1 MKTILLIGKMNE
13 IMKELN
19 EFLSK
24 RFKVQVATDNAEAI
38 AGLLKVTQPDLVMV
52 SLVGMYY
59 DAEKIFVRLQN
70 ESGDV
75 PVITVGIKE
84 ERDRFLKFYDSGHFE
99 NVSRPVDHSS
109 VLEVICGKLGISVAE
124 SETEDNITGRKK
136 VLVVD
141 DNGPTL
147 RMIKSMI
154 EEEYDVQIVPSGMKA
169 MTSIGKS
176 RPDLI
181 LLDYEMPV
189 CDGRQTLEMIR
200 ADDEIADIPVIFLT
214 SVNDRTHIE
223 KVLALKPQGYLLKP
237 PVKDKLLDAIG
248 KALKFTGES

>member
-13 IMKELN
+13 IMKDLN
-19 EFLSK
+19 EFLSNH
-24 RFKVQVATDNAEAI
+24 FKVQIATDNAEAL
-38 AGLLKVTQPDLVMV
+38 AGLIKVTQPDLVMV
-52 SLVGMYY
+52 SLVGMYD
-59 DAEKIFVRLQN
+59 DAEKIFVRLRN
-70 ESGDV
+70 DSSEV

-84 ERDRFLKFYDSGHFE
+84 ERDRFLKFYNDGQFE
-99 NVSRPVDHSS
+99 NVIRPVDHDT
-109 VLEVICGKLGISVAE
+109 VLEVICRRLGISAVE
-124 SETEDNITGRKK
+124 SEIKENVTDRKK

-147 RMIKSMI
+147 RTIKTMI
-154 EEEYDVQIVPSGMKA
+154 EEAYDVQIAPSGMKA

-200 ADDEIADIPVIFLT
+200 ADDEIAEIPVIFLT
-214 SVNDRTHIE
+214 SVNDREHIE
-223 KVLALKPQGYLLKP
+223 KVLELKPQGYLLKP
-237 PVKDKLLDAIG
+237 PVQDKLLDAIG
-248 KALKFTGES
+248 TALNREEK